1 MTRDKISYSF
11 SSVAA
16 THYGTLGD
24 PVMPKK
30 IVRVPLPDGVARRE
44 IAWVGVLTVGGVH
57 LIAMLA
63 CLPWLFNWS
72 SVWVMVVGVFVVGYL
87 GINLGYHRLLTH
99 KSLVCPKWLEH
110 VFVVLAICCMQDTPA
125 RWVGIHRWHHVKSD
139 DSDDPH
145 TPLAGFLWAHV
156 GWLFFKNDQINR
168 DAIYTHFAKD
178 ILRDPF
184 YKKLETTAL
193 YGLIVVASWV
203 LYFSV
208 GFALELLWSG
218 SLLQATQFGLSILI
232 WGVFVRTVVVWH
244 VAYTVNSLAHLFGYR
259 NYNTPD
265 NSRNNWFAALISFGE
280 GWHNNHHAD
289 ARSARHGH
297 RWFEID
303 LTFSV
308 IQLLEYVGLA
318 SKVVR
323 PSKHLNSDK
332 K

>member
-1 MTRDKISYSF
+1 
-11 SSVAA
+11 
-16 THYGTLGD
+16 
-24 PVMPKK
+24 MPQK
-30 IVRVPLPDGVARRE
+30 IVRLPRPEGVARRQ

-57 LIAMLA
+57 LLAMLA

-110 VFVVLAICCMQDTPA
+110 VFAVLAICCMQDTPA

-139 DSDDPH
+139 ESDDPH

-156 GWLFFKNDQINR
+156 SWLFFKNDQINR
-168 DAIYTHFAKD
+168 HAIYTHFAKD

-193 YGLIVVASWV
+193 YGLIVVASWA

-208 GFALELLWSG
+208 GFVLELLLSG
-218 SLLQATQFGLSILI
+218 SFSQATQFGFSILI

-244 VAYTVNSLAHLFGYR
+244 IAYTVNSLAHLFGYR
-259 NYNTPD
+259 NYNTSD
-265 NSRNNWFAALISFGE
+265 NSRNNWFAALVSLGE

-308 IQLLEYVGLA
+308 IQLLECVGLA
-318 SKVVR
+318 SNVVR
-323 PSKHLNSDK
+323 PSKRLIDDK
-332 K
+332 KIDMVD